1 LKKIEESRNKDTLRK
16 TNDKHINKRLIFKT
30 IILVVLFLSLNIIWF
45 IFFHHDPLISLNLG
59 IICPILYGVFYLIVK
74 KTRRKLRSKI
84 KPFIYIPIM
93 YTLFGITWLVFS
105 LGITKITHRSE
116 NIQADET
123 VIEKL
128 EFKNFFLFNY
138 NLSYL
143 SRVQYTIENKTWKES
158 SIRSSTIM
166 KSKYQTN
173 NMILFLILFIIQG
186 LFIYLTENVIYPYFR
201 PEHKHKSKRKSRRKA
216 PPRDTFIS
224 KEHEVFLNFGDTSN
238 NRETKQNFKESN
250 SSSKFPEL

>member
-1 LKKIEESRNKDTLRK
+1 MRK
-16 TNDKHINKRLIFKT
+16 THDSDRNKRLFFKT

-45 IFFHHDPLISLNLG
+45 IFFNHDPLISLNLG
-59 IICPILYGVFYLIVK
+59 IICPILYGIFYFIVK

-93 YTLFGITWLVFS
+93 YTLFGIIWLIFS
-105 LGITKITHRSE
+105 LGIAKITHRAD
-116 NIQADET
+116 NIQANET

-128 EFKNFFLFNY
+128 EFKNFFLFNF

-158 SIRSSTIM
+158 NLRNTTIM

-173 NMILFLILFIIQG
+173 NMILFLILFFIQG
-186 LFIYLTENVIYPYFR
+186 LFIFLTENIIYPYFR
-201 PEHKHKSKRKSRRKA
+201 PEHKHQSKRKSRRKA

-224 KEHEVFLNFGDTSN
+224 NEHEVFLSFG
-238 NRETKQNFKESN
+238 ESN
-250 SSSKFPEL
+250 LNDVSNKEKETNKDSKFPEL

>member
-1 LKKIEESRNKDTLRK
+1 MRNIQD
-16 TNDKHINKRLIFKT
+16 NDRNKRLIFKS
-30 IILVVLFLSLNIIWF
+30 IILIVLFLSLNILWF
-45 IFFHHDPLISLNLG
+45 IFFHHDPIISLNLG
-59 IICPILYGVFYLIVK
+59 IICPILYGIFYFIVK
-74 KTRRKLRSKI
+74 KTRRKLKSKI

-93 YTLFGITWLVFS
+93 YTIFGIMWLVLS
-105 LGITKITHRSE
+105 LGIAKITHRSE

-143 SRVQYTIENKTWKES
+143 SRTQYMIENKTWKENEMKS
-158 SIRSSTIM
+158 QAIM

-173 NMILFLILFIIQG
+173 NMILFLILFVIQIT
-186 LFIYLTENVIYPYFR
+186 FIYSTENIIYPFFR
-201 PEHKHKSKRKSRRKA
+201 PEHKPKHKSKRRSRRKA

-224 KEHEVFLNFGDTSN
+224 NEHDVYLNFGESSQVEEK
-238 NRETKQNFKESN
+238 REDST
-250 SSSKFPEL
+250 KFPEL

>member
-1 LKKIEESRNKDTLRK
+1 MKKIEESRNKNTLRK
-16 TNDKHINKRLIFKT
+16 THDSDRNKRLIFKT

-45 IFFHHDPLISLNLG
+45 IFFHHDPLISINLG
-59 IICPILYGVFYLIVK
+59 IICPILYGVFYFIVK

-93 YTLFGITWLVFS
+93 YTLFGIMWLIFS
-105 LGITKITHRSE
+105 LGITKITHRAE
-116 NIQADET
+116 NIQANET
-123 VIEKL
+123 LIEKL

-143 SRVQYTIENKTWKES
+143 SRIQYTIENKTWKES
-158 SIRSSTIM
+158 SFRSTAIM

-186 LFIYLTENVIYPYFR
+186 TLIFLTEHIIYPKFR
-201 PEHKHKSKRKSRRKA
+201 PEYKHKSKRRSRRKA

-224 KEHEVFLNFGDTSN
+224 NEHDMFLNFGENSTN
-238 NRETKQNFKESN
+238 GVEQINKESQE
-250 SSSKFPEL
+250 SSKFPKL

>member
-1 LKKIEESRNKDTLRK
+1 MKKIEEKRNKDTLRK
-16 TNDKHINKRLIFKT
+16 TQDKHIDKRLIFKT

-59 IICPILYGVFYLIVK
+59 IICPILYGIFYFIVK

-105 LGITKITHRSE
+105 LGIAKITHRSE

-143 SRVQYTIENKTWKES
+143 SRAQYTIENKTWKES
-158 SIRSSTIM
+158 SIRSTTIM

-173 NMILFLILFIIQG
+173 NMILFLILFVIQG

-201 PEHKHKSKRKSRRKA
+201 PEHKHKSKRRSRRKA

-224 KEHEVFLNFGDTSN
+224 NEHDVFLNFGETSTSREKEQIN
-238 NRETKQNFKESN
+238 NESDN
-250 SSSKFPEL
+250 SSKFPKL

>member
-1 LKKIEESRNKDTLRK
+1 MRNIQD
-16 TNDKHINKRLIFKT
+16 NDRNKRLIFKS
-30 IILVVLFLSLNIIWF
+30 IILIVLFLSLNILWF
-45 IFFHHDPLISLNLG
+45 IFFHHDPIISLNLG
-59 IICPILYGVFYLIVK
+59 IICPILYGIFYFIVK

-93 YTLFGITWLVFS
+93 YTIFGIMWLVLS
-105 LGITKITHRSE
+105 LGIAKITHRSE

-143 SRVQYTIENKTWKES
+143 SRTQYMIENKTWKENEMKS
-158 SIRSSTIM
+158 QVIM

-173 NMILFLILFIIQG
+173 NMILFLILFVIQSS
-186 LFIYLTENVIYPYFR
+186 FIYSTENIIYPFFR
-201 PEHKHKSKRKSRRKA
+201 PEHKPKHKSKRRSRRKA

-224 KEHEVFLNFGDTSN
+224 NEHDVYLNFGESSQDEEK
-238 NRETKQNFKESN
+238 REDST
-250 SSSKFPEL
+250 KFPEL

>member
-1 LKKIEESRNKDTLRK
+1 MRK
-16 TNDKHINKRLIFKT
+16 TQDNDRNKRLIFKS
-30 IILVVLFLSLNIIWF
+30 IILIVLFLSLNILWF
-45 IFFHHDPLISLNLG
+45 IFFHHDPIISFNLG
-59 IICPILYGVFYLIVK
+59 IICPILYGIFYFVVK

-93 YTLFGITWLVFS
+93 YTIFGIMWLVFS
-105 LGITKITHRSE
+105 LGIAKITHRSE
-116 NIQADET
+116 NIQTDET

-143 SRVQYTIENKTWKES
+143 SRIQYMIENKTWKDNEMKS
-158 SIRSSTIM
+158 QTIM

-173 NMILFLILFIIQG
+173 NMILFLILFVIQST
-186 LFIYLTENVIYPYFR
+186 FIYSTENIIYPFFR
-201 PEHKHKSKRKSRRKA
+201 PEHKPKYKSKRRSRRKP

-224 KEHEVFLNFGDTSN
+224 NEHDVFLNFGESTN
-238 NRETKQNFKESN
+238 NEERKGN
-250 SSSKFPEL
+250 SSNFPKL